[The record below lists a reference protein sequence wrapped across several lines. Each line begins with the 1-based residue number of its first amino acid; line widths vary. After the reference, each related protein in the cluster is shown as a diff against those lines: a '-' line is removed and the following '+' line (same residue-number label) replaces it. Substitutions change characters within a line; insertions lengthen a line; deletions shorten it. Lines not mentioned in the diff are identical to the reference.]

1 MATLKSE
8 DQEFGSSLTIEPGE
22 KFTISAQGNTQADH
36 PLETQTWQHVKLT
49 LVNGPNSLVYQ
60 TQPGDEKVAELTLM
74 QNALADI
81 QTVAHAYLLC
91 RHPQDEAHVLADR
104 LQQLAAAQ
112 RSQVLFEPAEPSFEL
127 SVKSAGAG
135 VKVEFFVDA
144 GNVETGIY
152 RWDALGI
159 RFFTNNQLLTD
170 FVAELKSEFAC

>member
-8 DQEFGSSLTIEPGE
+8 DEEFPSSLKIEPGE

-49 LVNGPNSLVYQ
+49 LNNGPNSLVYE
-60 TQPGDEKVAELTLM
+60 TRPGDEKAAELTLL
-74 QNALADI
+74 QNATADI

-91 RHPQDEAHVLADR
+91 RYPQDEAQFLAEKIEE
-104 LQQLAAAQ
+104 LVQEK

-127 SVKSAGAG
+127 SIKGVGGG
-135 VKVEFFVDA
+135 VKLEFFVDA

-159 RFFTNNQLLTD
+159 RFFTNNQHLTA

>member
-1 MATLKSE
+1 MATLRSE
-8 DQEFGSSLTIEPGE
+8 DQEFGSSLKIEPGE

-49 LVNGPNSLVYQ
+49 LINGPNVLEYQ
-60 TQPGDEKVAELTLM
+60 TRHGDEKVAELTLL
-74 QNALADI
+74 QNATADI
-81 QTVAHAYLLC
+81 HTVAHAYLLC
-91 RHPQDEAHVLADR
+91 RYPQDEAQFLAEKIEE
-104 LQQLAAAQ
+104 LVQEK

-127 SVKSAGAG
+127 TVKGAGGG

-159 RFFTNNQLLTD
+159 RFFTNNQHLTA